1 MATRSDPQPPFSPE
15 LLADLHADNLTPEVS
30 AELWP
35 VVRKDPEARSYLNSL
50 DEVNAALR
58 ALAGSDRA
66 PEPMPAD
73 VAARLESFAEELES
87 AEEPAAPAERPD
99 APISL
104 AERRGRRLRWL
115 AAAAAGVVLLTGAG
129 FAIQLF
135 RDAATTPGTPTAQ
148 PPTSAPVDDDVF
160 PASVALAAL
169 GRFEVTGA
177 LADRPTLSACVAAAG
192 LGDRKLLGSTDMRFK
207 GAEAVLILLSGPDGR
222 KITALVVG
230 TNCTPGD
237 PQVKNVTDIG

>member
-15 LLADLHADNLTPEVS
+15 LLADLHADNLAPEES
-30 AELWP
+30 AALWP
-35 VVRKDPEARSYLNSL
+35 VVRADPAARTYLNSL

-58 ALAGSDRA
+58 ALAGSDRPA
-66 PEPMPAD
+66 EPMPAD
-73 VAARLESFAEELES
+73 VATRMASFVADL
-87 AEEPAAPAERPD
+87 EPAELAEAERPD

-104 AERRGRRLRWL
+104 AERRGRRLRWI
-115 AAAAAGVVLLTGAG
+115 AAAAASVVLLTGAG

-135 RDAATTPGTPTAQ
+135 RDAGTTPGTPIAQ
-148 PPTSAPVDDDVF
+148 PPTPTPVEDDVF

-169 GRFEVTGA
+169 GRFDVTGA
-177 LADRPTLSACVAAAG
+177 LAGRDTLAACVAANG
-192 LGDRKLLGSTDMRFK
+192 LGERKILGSTDMQYK

-230 TNCTPGD
+230 TGCSAGD
-237 PQVKNVTDIG
+237 PQLKNVTDIG